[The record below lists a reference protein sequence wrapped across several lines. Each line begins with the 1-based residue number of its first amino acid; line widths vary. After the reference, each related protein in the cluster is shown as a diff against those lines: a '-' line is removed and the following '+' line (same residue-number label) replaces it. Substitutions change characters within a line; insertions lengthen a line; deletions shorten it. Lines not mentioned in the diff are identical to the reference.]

1 MPIEQSQSGRRVIL
15 ASNRG
20 PVEYSLDKNGAIRT
34 KRGAGGMVT
43 ALQPAINYAPP
54 GGFTW
59 VAVAMTEGD
68 RLVAQRQAETN
79 KAAAG
84 GAGQMN
90 GAANGA
96 IASNQ
101 RRSQTRR
108 KSRTQPLE
116 DTSRYVSVPPA
127 VYKRFYNR
135 ISNQILWFLQHYLW
149 NQAEEPTF
157 YAQQYEEWEQGYV
170 PVNQAIA
177 NTVCEEV
184 LRQAGP
190 TLVMFQ
196 DYHLYL
202 APGMVRKC
210 LEREGRLADTILQHF
225 IHIPWPAVR
234 YWELLPRTWLLDIY
248 QSLLANDILG
258 FQTEGDA
265 TNFLYCTQALL
276 QDAQITSDR
285 RGGRIVWRNHT
296 TLARAYPI
304 SIDVEEVRQDAARG
318 ERLHASE
325 LRPMLGTPT
334 IMRVDRLEPTKNIV
348 RGFEAFELLLSRRPD
363 LVGKVKFLAF
373 LIPSREGI
381 TIYRRYGRR
390 VHQIIDKINDE
401 YARDGWRP
409 IEAFFE
415 NNRARALAAMRRYDM
430 LLVNP
435 LIDGMNLVAK
445 EGPVVNQQDGV
456 LILSETAGA
465 HEQLRESALTIIP
478 TDVEETAK
486 VMLDALN
493 MPAEERRRRSDL
505 ARASIERENLQEW
518 LRQQFADVEEV
529 SRERSSPSLSAPQKR
544 S

>member
-1 MPIEQSQSGRRVIL
+1 MSTAQSQGGRRVII

-20 PVEYSLDKNGAIRT
+20 PVEYSLDKNGALRP

-43 ALQPAINYAPP
+43 ALQPAINFAPP

-68 RLVAQRQAETN
+68 RLVAQHQAEAS
-79 KAAAG
+79 KARTDTTEQTSA
-84 GAGQMN
+84 
-90 GAANGA
+90 AANGA
-96 IASNQ
+96 TPSNQ
-101 RRSQTRR
+101 QRPPAKR
-108 KSRTQPLE
+108 KPPTQPLLE
-116 DTSRYVSVPPA
+116 SSRYVSVPPA
-127 VYKRFYNR
+127 VYKRFYDR

-149 NQAEEPTF
+149 NQAEEPSF

-170 PVNQAIA
+170 QVNQAIA

-184 LRQAGP
+184 LRKAGP
-190 TLVMFQ
+190 ALVMFQ

-202 APGMVRKC
+202 APGMVRAC

-225 IHIPWPAVR
+225 IHIPWPSIR
-234 YWELLPRTWLLDIY
+234 YWQLLPRTWLLAIY

-258 FQTEGDA
+258 FQTERDV

-276 QDAQITSDR
+276 KDAQITYDQG
-285 RGGRIVWRNHT
+285 GGRIVWHNHKI
-296 TLARAYPI
+296 LVRAYPI
-304 SIDVEEVRQDAARG
+304 SIDVNEVRQNAARG

-325 LRPMLGTPT
+325 LRSLLGAPT

-348 RGFEAFELLLSRRPD
+348 RGFEAFGLLLNRRPE
-363 LVGKVKFLAF
+363 LIGKVKFLAF

-381 TIYRRYGRR
+381 TIYRRYGRKVR
-390 VHQIIDKINDE
+390 QIIDKINTE
-401 YARDGWRP
+401 YARDGWQP
-409 IEAFFE
+409 IQAFFE
-415 NNRARALAAMRRYDM
+415 NNRARALAAMRHYDV

-465 HEQLRESALTIIP
+465 TQQLRESALTIIP
-478 TDVEETAK
+478 TDVEETANT
-486 VMLDALN
+486 LIEALE
-493 MPAEERRRRSDL
+493 MSAQERRRRAGL
-505 ARASIERENLQEW
+505 AQANIERENLEAW
-518 LRQQFADVEEV
+518 LRQQFADVEAV
-529 SRERSSPSLSAPQKR
+529 SRERSASPLSAPGKR